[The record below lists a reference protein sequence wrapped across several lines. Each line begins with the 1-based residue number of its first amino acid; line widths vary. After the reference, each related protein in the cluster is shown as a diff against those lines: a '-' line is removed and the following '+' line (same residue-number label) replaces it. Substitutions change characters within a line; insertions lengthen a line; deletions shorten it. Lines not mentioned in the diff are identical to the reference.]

1 VDRDQSRSLIAPAVP
16 VWRPQARGRRSLLP
30 QFLATLYGLAIVYAS
45 LQPFI
50 NWMSPIPGTAY
61 FLFAPWPLRWV
72 RYDFII
78 NVLAYMPFGFFVG
91 LMPREGSAASRLT
104 LAIVVGALLSLAMES
119 LQMYLPTRYASVADL
134 FSNSTGAAL
143 GGFLAVLFARSPTAG
158 RRLSMARERWFLP
171 GAAGDIGLALLVI
184 WLAVQANPGIPLFAS
199 MYDAA
204 ARPLA
209 GPVPTDVAA
218 TLVES
223 AQSAFQLLG
232 VGLFVALLMRERSHV
247 TGAVLLL
254 IGAAAIVKGVAAL
267 LLLNPAVGEHW
278 LTPGVALGVGAG
290 ALLLAVAIRL
300 PRSVQVTLATVALLS
315 SLLATLFVPDL
326 VFARAPLSLFNV
338 SYGHL
343 LNFNG
348 LTHAV
353 LLLWPAMAS
362 AFLFV
367 LAGRPGWGEPG

>member
-1 VDRDQSRSLIAPAVP
+1 VDRDQSRPLIGPAVP
-16 VWRPQARGRRSLLP
+16 AWRPPAWGRKSLLP
-30 QFLATLYGLAIVYAS
+30 HFLATLYGLAIVYAS
-45 LQPFI
+45 LQPFS
-50 NWMSPIPGTAY
+50 NWMTPVPGTLY
-61 FLFAPWPLRWV
+61 FLFEPWPPRWV
-72 RYDFII
+72 RYDLIT
-78 NVLAYMPFGFFVG
+78 NTLAYTPLGFFVG
-91 LMPREGSAASRLT
+91 LMPREGSGASRLS
-104 LAIVVGALLSLAMES
+104 LAIVVGAVLSLAMES
-119 LQMYLPTRYASVADL
+119 LQMYVPTRDASVADL
-134 FSNSTGAAL
+134 ISNTGGTAL
-143 GGFLAVLFARSPTAG
+143 GGLFAVLFARSPGAG
-158 RRLSMARERWFLP
+158 RWLSSARERWFLP
-171 GAAGDIGLALLVI
+171 GAAGDIGLALVAI
-184 WLAVQANPGIPLFAS
+184 WLAVQANPGIPLFAA
-199 MYDAA
+199 MYDSA
-204 ARPLA
+204 ARLFS
-209 GPVPTDVAA
+209 GPVPTDVAG

-232 VGLFVALLMRERSHV
+232 VGLFVALLMRERMHV
-247 TGAVLLL
+247 AGAVLLL
-254 IGAAAIVKGVAAL
+254 IGGAAIVKGFAAL

-348 LTHAV
+348 LTHTV

-367 LAGRPGWGEPG
+367 LAGRPGWGEPR

>member
-247 TGAVLLL
+247 TGPVLLL

-278 LTPGVALGVGAG
+278 LTPGVALGIAAG

-326 VFARAPLSLFNV
+326 LFARAPLSLFNV

>member
-1 VDRDQSRSLIAPAVP
+1 MDRDQSRSLIAPAVP

-143 GGFLAVLFARSPTAG
+143 GGFLAVLFARSPTAS

-278 LTPGVALGVGAG
+278 LTPGVALGIAAG

-326 VFARAPLSLFNV
+326 LFARAPLSLFNV